1 MSNSQT
7 LKYHI
12 NAFVKY
18 DDAIRKLTEKI
29 TILRKEKNKHETE
42 LNRLCGCMNLQ
53 GRRFQYH
60 EADIEFTECRPIA
73 QWSNKLIRE
82 SLEKYVTADPNW
94 RTCSNDELIESL
106 FQSLQRH
113 KLEATESKEA
123 TPKVRRIFASLTKK

>member
-1 MSNSQT
+1 MSNSQQ

-18 DDAIRKLTEKI
+18 DDAIRKLTEKS
-29 TILRKEKNKHETE
+29 TTLRKEKTKHEAE
-42 LNRLCGCMNLQ
+42 LNRLCGSMNLQ

-60 EADIEFTECRPIA
+60 EADIEFTENRPTA

-82 SLEKYVTADPNW
+82 SLEKYVKGDPSW
-94 RTCSNDELIESL
+94 RTRTNDDLVERL
-106 FQSLQRH
+106 FQTLQRH
-113 KLEATESKEA
+113 KTEATESKEA